1 MNLPE
6 KVRRAIEVFLRNL
19 RLRYPDAEAYLYGS
33 YARGD
38 WLLDSDVDL
47 IVVSDLFD
55 EQNMAKR
62 IAEVRRLAPRD
73 VAFEIIAYTR
83 REFEEAKRRSITV
96 QDAATYWKKLLN
108 KPPERKRC

>member
-6 KVRRAIEVFLRNL
+6 RVRRAIEVFLRNL

-47 IVVSDLFD
+47 IVVSDMFEGVD
-55 EQNMAKR
+55 MAGR
-62 IAEVRRLAPRD
+62 IADVRALAPRD
-73 VAFEIIAYTR
+73 VAFQIIAYTR
-83 REFEEAKRRSITV
+83 REFEEVKKRSIV
-96 QDAATYWKKLLN
+96 IQDAATYWKKLPH
-108 KPPERKRC
+108 KPP

>member
-6 KVRRAIEVFLRNL
+6 RVRRAIEVFLRNL

-55 EQNMAKR
+55 EQDMAKR
-62 IAEVRRLAPRD
+62 IAVVRCLAPRD
-73 VAFEIIAYTR
+73 RAFEILAYTR
-83 REFEEAKRRSITV
+83 REFEEAKRRSIV
-96 QDAATYWKKLLN
+96 IQDAATYWKKLLN
-108 KPPERKRC
+108 KPP